1 MKRKL
6 LILLCACMLLGG
18 CGEGNTGNSGALS
31 GSETQ
36 VGNTSE
42 SGNVAGNASESGNE
56 AGNASESGNEVGSGE
71 PVTSEPGGG
80 ELKKLGAGSGRVIT
94 PVELRN
100 AGEKAA
106 FLADQVYEENGGNV
120 LVSPLS
126 LNLAL
131 GMVAEGTTGE
141 TATELYRYLGRED
154 YAEWAD
160 RYFSFAEGLK
170 AEKTRDSEYSF
181 SYQLADSIWVRQDAR
196 LKESYKELVT
206 KKFRAEAENV
216 DFMGKPAET
225 AGKINSWCDKHTNGL
240 VKEVV
245 KPDAFTEDLKAVLVN
260 SVYFESP
267 WIGEWGLREHKF
279 TDLEG
284 KTSEQEMLFDVVT
297 DYYENDAC
305 TAFAKRYYN
314 GFCFIG
320 ILPKQEGE
328 FQLKDLDLQGLLESK
343 TAQYDVRA
351 LMPKLD
357 FDTTTDCL
365 VDVLRAQ
372 GVLRIFDPNQAE
384 FGEMIED
391 SMLFVSDV
399 LQKCK
404 IELDEKGTRAAAVT
418 VIMAEDAAAM
428 EPEPR
433 EVKEV
438 FLDRPFAFLIYDQTN
453 DQIVF
458 AGKVTDLQ

>member
-18 CGEGNTGNSGALS
+18 CGEGNTGNSGVSSGSAVQAGDTKES
-31 GSETQ
+31 GSEAGGE
-36 VGNTSE
+36 VGGGEPGTSE
-42 SGNVAGNASESGNE
+42 AGS
-56 AGNASESGNEVGSGE
+56 
-71 PVTSEPGGG
+71 G

-154 YAEWAD
+154 YAVWAD

-170 AEKTRDSEYSF
+170 TEKTRDSEYSF
-181 SYQLADSIWVRQDAR
+181 SYQLANSIWVRQDAR
-196 LKESYKELVT
+196 LKEAYKELVAG
-206 KKFRAEAENV
+206 KFRAEAENV
-216 DFMGKPAET
+216 DFMGEPAAT

-245 KPDAFTEDLKAVLVN
+245 KPDLFTEDLKAVLVN

-267 WIGEWGLREHKF
+267 WLEEWGLQEHKF

-284 KTSEQEMLFDVVT
+284 KVSEREMLFDVVT

-305 TAFAKRYYN
+305 TAFAKSYYN
-314 GFCFIG
+314 GFRFIG

-328 FQLKDLDLQGLLESK
+328 FQLKDLDLQGLLASK
-343 TAQYDVRA
+343 TDKYDVRA

-357 FDTTTDCL
+357 FDTTANCL
-365 VDVLRAQ
+365 VDVLKAQ
-372 GVLRIFDPNQAE
+372 GVQRIFDPEKAE

-418 VIMAEDAAAM
+418 VILAKDCAAIM
-428 EPEPR
+428 DPEPR

-438 FLDRPFAFLIYDQTN
+438 FLDRPFAFLIYDQIN

-458 AGKVTDLQ
+458 AGKVTNLQ